1 VVLEEGRSERR
12 LDLSEAAEHG
22 RMIDPELGRSARHP
36 ARLGD
41 SLNETE
47 VVPGE
52 MLEGFGHGGL
62 REFLAGGTG
71 LLRRPARE

>member
-1 VVLEEGRSERR
+1 
-12 LDLSEAAEHG
+12 
-22 RMIDPELGRSARHP
+22 MIDPELGRSARHP